1 MGARLADSLDQPV
14 WRQYLRQ
21 DLRRLAGLIIKVERH
36 PAAAMPG
43 EEAADR
49 RVILRPVADEDRDV
63 ICLERLRHLLPLQ
76 RHLFV
81 HLAGDAPVG
90 RKIDEHRL
98 FLGPERRQPPLAE
111 RSEEHTS
118 ELQSLM
124 RISYAVFRS

>member
-63 ICLERLRHLLPLQ
+63 ICLERLRHL
-76 RHLFV
+76 
-81 HLAGDAPVG
+81 
-90 RKIDEHRL
+90 
-98 FLGPERRQPPLAE
+98 

-124 RISYAVFRS
+124 RNSYAVFCLKKKNITNNQHTLHHAHKHALLT